1 MSITLNELTWTKNVI
16 EHYELGQN
24 PAETLGC
31 VAKYYRHLGMKKSEI
46 RKKMEEFLLRCDP
59 YASPVL
65 WSDTI
70 DSALKYGMKHPLVII
85 IHGFTGHME
94 ERHIVAVSRTLNEI
108 GFATLRVDMYGHGKS
123 GGRFED
129 HTLYKWLSN
138 ALRVIDYARALDFV
152 TDLYLCGHSQGG
164 MTVMLAGAMKH
175 DVIKGIIPLSP
186 AWMIPEEARKGTLL
200 GQVFDPDHIPDVL
213 PAWGDRGLNGNY
225 VRVAQTIHVEE
236 AIDRYDGPVLIVHG
250 VEDEAVP
257 VGYGVKAA
265 ERYKNCDLVL
275 IPGDTHCYD
284 HHLDQVLDA
293 VRDWMR
299 PRA

>member
-1 MSITLNELTWTKNVI
+1 MVIMDDGIRLNAQLDMPV
-16 EHYELGQN
+16 
-24 PAETLGC
+24 P
-31 VAKYYRHLGMKKSEI
+31 SE
-46 RKKMEEFLLRCDP
+46 
-59 YASPVL
+59 
-65 WSDTI
+65 
-70 DSALKYGMKHPLVII
+70 GKHPLVIV

-94 ERHIVAVSRTLNEI
+94 ERHIVAVSQTLNEI

-138 ALRVIDYARALDFV
+138 ALTVIDYARALDFV

-200 GQVFDPDHIPDVL
+200 GQDFDPDHIPEVL

-225 VRVAQTIHVEE
+225 VRVAQTIHVED

-250 VEDEAVP
+250 DEDEAVP
-257 VGYGVKAA
+257 VAYGVKAA

>member
-1 MSITLNELTWTKNVI
+1 MFIMDDGIRLNAQLDMPV
-16 EHYELGQN
+16 
-24 PAETLGC
+24 P
-31 VAKYYRHLGMKKSEI
+31 SE
-46 RKKMEEFLLRCDP
+46 
-59 YASPVL
+59 
-65 WSDTI
+65 
-70 DSALKYGMKHPLVII
+70 GKHPLVIV

-94 ERHIVAVSRTLNEI
+94 ERHIVAVSQTLNEI

-138 ALRVIDYARALDFV
+138 ALTVIDYARALDFV

-200 GQVFDPDHIPDVL
+200 GLDFDPDHIPEVL

-225 VRVAQTIHVEE
+225 VRVAQTIHVED

-250 VEDEAVP
+250 DEDEAVP
-257 VGYGVKAA
+257 VAYGVKAA

-299 PRA
+299 ARA